1 MAATALRL
9 RFGGSA
15 VANDYIQG
23 KHKPDNKL
31 QVSDVND
38 CPVDGGKELH
48 VGVFQ
53 VAYIHLDKE
62 GVEKLVGVLLSR
74 LEQM

>member
-1 MAATALRL
+1 MGGTVSRL
-9 RFGGSA
+9 RFGESA
-15 VANDYIQG
+15 VANEYIQALVR
-23 KHKPDNKL
+23 PDNKVV
-31 QVSDVND
+31 VSDVYTG
-38 CPVDGGKELH
+38 PAGLKTLT

-53 VAYIHLDKE
+53 VAGVSIDKA